1 MSVLFSLRILM
12 NQYIYL
18 FSCFDFFLL
27 FALRICMT
35 YTQILK
41 FPRQPLFQNWSRR
54 SRRFSVTCHGRDLER
69 YHGMFTSLF
78 VYFAV
83 IEKIYITTELCLAL
97 RSQKWSSGYL
107 FYEMY
112 LKWFIYHEKLYWFV
126 PLHRQTLSM
135 HFLTLDYFSCLNM
148 VHGGHT
154 FGDISAW
161 AMLVRS
167 YSLKPTISETMGSK
181 MAIRFMAG
189 PLRLLKL
196 SIMQVCHSYADMVYL
211 KLMTGT
217 LGHPRGHDACL

>member
-1 MSVLFSLRILM
+1 
-12 NQYIYL
+12 
-18 FSCFDFFLL
+18 
-27 FALRICMT
+27 
-35 YTQILK
+35 
-41 FPRQPLFQNWSRR
+41 
-54 SRRFSVTCHGRDLER
+54 
-69 YHGMFTSLF
+69 
-78 VYFAV
+78 
-83 IEKIYITTELCLAL
+83 
-97 RSQKWSSGYL
+97 
-107 FYEMY
+107 
-112 LKWFIYHEKLYWFV
+112 
-126 PLHRQTLSM
+126 
-135 HFLTLDYFSCLNM
+135 M